1 MIDKKEFSAKNLDVA
16 ILAAA
21 DHFKVSVDQIEAKQV
36 DEKKGF
42 LGLGKKVV
50 IEASIKSNVIKEKNS
65 EKEKISHKKEKNV
78 ENNVVLENFD
88 SNNPYF
94 ELVNYLKTII
104 SHFDLVANIDI
115 TEKANKVYINIDTE
129 NNSIL
134 IGKSGATLNALNGV
148 VKQIGNKFNNFEER
162 KDFIV
167 DVGNY
172 KKERVVKLE
181 SLATSIGQKVIK
193 YGKSINMKPM
203 NAFERRIVHATLSKM
218 ENVETVSVGQEP
230 KRYIIVKPA

>member
-1 MIDKKEFSAKNLDVA
+1 MIDKKEFSAKNLDAA

-21 DHFKVSVDQIEAKQV
+21 EHFKVSVDQIEAKQV

-50 IEASIKSNVIKEKNS
+50 IEASIKSNVIKEKNL

-88 SNNPYF
+88 SNSPYF